1 MVVALF
7 VDVSV
12 PLCVCVVVAWA
23 QKKRPAIAHQAME
36 EKITKFPAGLFF
48 ETK

>member
-23 QKKRPAIAHQAME
+23 QKRPAIAHQAME